1 MITLITGAPGSGK
14 TLYVVSKLLMP
25 LMGTFVESTDDE
37 GNKVKHPR
45 TVYTNI
51 NGLMLPHEKIDAEWL
66 MDWRNRVNPGA
77 IIVPDEAQKMWPK
90 RVTGSK
96 VPQSVQDLET
106 HRHDG
111 VDFIPITQK
120 PELLDQNVTSLAG
133 RHLHVRRVGNSHN
146 AIVYEWDSCS
156 RGLLY
161 KNAFK
166 KSGFRYP
173 RSAFQWYK
181 SAEAHTKMPRA
192 LPTALFIAI
201 FALIGTAV
209 AWPMLLDRITSG
221 LDGKPKAA
229 AAKPAD
235 KTQPPAIGDLFAP
248 GGDLGIPNVAKTGQ
262 EPANTLQAALP
273 LPVTVGDPEDA
284 SVGCVQVKTVC
295 SCFTAKGVKVAK
307 PAEYCEAS
315 AAPGPVLLDIIQ
327 PRRDLDQGFDVT
339 APPAAA
345 AKDAHLVQWINRD
358 RQPPH
363 IRSW

>member
-14 TLYVVSKLLMP
+14 TLYVVSKMLMP
-25 LMGTFVESTDDE
+25 LMGTFVEGTDDD
-37 GNKVKHPR
+37 GNKVKYPR

-66 MDWRNRVNPGA
+66 LDWRNRIKPGA

-133 RHLHVRRVGNSHN
+133 RHLHVRRVGNTHN

-173 RSAFQWYK
+173 ASAFKWYK
-181 SAEAHTKMPRA
+181 SAEVHTKMPRA
-192 LPTALFIAI
+192 LPTALFIAL
-201 FALIGTAV
+201 FAVAGAAV
-209 AWPMLLDRITSG
+209 AWPVLMNKITTG
-221 LDGKPKAA
+221 LDGKPKTPVSTTAPGA
-229 AAKPAD
+229 PK
-235 KTQPPAIGDLFAP
+235 PPAIGDLLVP
-248 GGDLGIPNVAKTGQ
+248 GGDLGLAKSPAAPPQPFDATLPLSSPAAPPVDVFAGCVKAKTACICYSSTG
-262 EPANTLQAALP
+262 TKI
-273 LPVTVGDPEDA
+273 D
-284 SVGCVQVKTVC
+284 
-295 SCFTAKGVKVAK
+295 K
-307 PAEYCEAS
+307 PAEFCQDAT
-315 AAPGPVLLDIIQ
+315 APGPVQLDLVQ
-327 PRRDLDQGFDVT
+327 PRRDLAVGFDVT
-339 APPAAA
+339 SPRGSAAE
-345 AKDAHLVQWINRD
+345 DLDLVRWIYRD
-358 RQPPH
+358 RQPP
-363 IRSW
+363 SFPVW

>member
-25 LMGTFVESTDDE
+25 LQGTFVEATDDE
-37 GNKVKHPR
+37 GNKVQHPR
-45 TVYTNI
+45 TIYTNI

-66 MDWRNRVNPGA
+66 LDWRNRVKPGA

-120 PELLDQNVTSLAG
+120 PELVDQNVTSLAG

-166 KSGFRYP
+166 KSAFRYP
-173 RSAFQWYK
+173 RKAFEWYK

-192 LPTALFIAI
+192 LPTALFVAL
-201 FALIGTAV
+201 FAAAGAAV
-209 AWPMLLDRITSG
+209 AWPVLMDKITSG

-229 AAKPAD
+229 QTVKASPTPSLLLPEQLQQPAGAGGAVFPAQSQAAAPAQYLGCAARAGVCRCYGQDGLPVELELEVCQAKLEAPVPLLSGTELGKIFPEAVEVRPPAD
-235 KTQPPAIGDLFAP
+235 
-248 GGDLGIPNVAKTGQ
+248 
-262 EPANTLQAALP
+262 LQRDAEQARVDGAAL
-273 LPVTVGDPEDA
+273 
-284 SVGCVQVKTVC
+284 S
-295 SCFTAKGVKVAK
+295 FM
-307 PAEYCEAS
+307 
-315 AAPGPVLLDIIQ
+315 
-327 PRRDLDQGFDVT
+327 
-339 APPAAA
+339 
-345 AKDAHLVQWINRD
+345 
-358 RQPPH
+358 RQ
-363 IRSW
+363 